1 MTNYLNTMK
10 KILYC
15 AAVVALFCSACG
27 NQQVLDQANAD
38 RDSLERVVAAKD
50 SLIEAVFADINAITE
65 NLARVKAHE
74 NIITSAE
81 QEGFARPVDQINS
94 DIAAIEELME
104 ENRQKIAD
112 LQRAAARLRRANLK
126 IGELEKL
133 IAELNG
139 RIETQDE
146 QLSQLRTEL
155 AERTI
160 EVQQLNQQVEAMEAS
175 HRNTVDS
182 LTRSNLSLDESLHAV
197 YYVVGEE
204 KMLREA
210 SIVEKQG
217 FIGRT
222 LVPSKQ
228 NNLEFFMRADAR
240 ELVEV
245 PIGKKKAQVVTNHP
259 EGTYEL
265 ITDDD
270 GVVLKLVISDP
281 TRFWEASR
289 MLIVSH
295 K

>member
-1 MTNYLNTMK
+1 MK
-10 KILYC
+10 QLISC
-15 AAVVALFCSACG
+15 AAVVALFFAACG
-27 NQQVLDQANAD
+27 NRQVLDQANAD

-133 IAELNG
+133 ITELNG
-139 RIETQDE
+139 RVEAQDQ

-245 PIGKKKAQVVTNHP
+245 PIGKKRVQVVTNHP

-265 ITDDD
+265 ITDGD
-270 GVVLKLVISDP
+270 GVVIKLVVADP
-281 TRFWEASR
+281 TRFWESSR

>member
-1 MTNYLNTMK
+1 MK
-10 KILYC
+10 QLISC
-15 AAVVALFCSACG
+15 AAVVALFFSACG

-133 IAELNG
+133 ITELNG
-139 RIETQDE
+139 RVEAQDQ

-245 PIGKKKAQVVTNHP
+245 PIGKKRVQVVTNHP

-265 ITDDD
+265 ITDGD
-270 GVVLKLVISDP
+270 GVVIKLVVADP
-281 TRFWEASR
+281 TRFWESSR